1 MSHIFIFSHIWY
13 ICCWHC
19 HIFHHCHLF
28 GCEYLTWWLALAG
41 PLPDVKLNQG
51 SANVETDQLRQFL
64 PQMGQCGEPQQ
75 WDTAV

>member
-1 MSHIFIFSHIWY
+1 MVACIGIGIG
-13 ICCWHC
+13 ID
-19 HIFHHCHLF
+19 ID
-28 GCEYLTWWLALAG
+28 CEYLTWWLALAG
-41 PLPDVKLNQG
+41 PLPDVKLNRG